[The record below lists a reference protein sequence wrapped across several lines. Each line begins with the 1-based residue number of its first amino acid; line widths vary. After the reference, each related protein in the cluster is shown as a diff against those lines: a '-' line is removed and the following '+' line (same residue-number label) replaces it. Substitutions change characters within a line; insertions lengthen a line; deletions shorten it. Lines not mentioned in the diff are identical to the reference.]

1 MSDAPLDDEQRRA
14 VDATERAIAVLAGPG
29 SGKTRTL
36 SHRMRRLLRDSPGS
50 RALALTFTNKAAA
63 EMKTRAL
70 ALAAMGSER
79 IRAGTFHGFGARFL
93 RSQGELVGIGSD
105 FEIVDSDEQKDI
117 ASLVGARSATLVD
130 QWGDARLRGLEP
142 APTLARFGESY
153 EAAKRREGV
162 VDFNDL
168 VVYTSDILGA
178 NEEIA
183 KAYAARFPNILVDE
197 FQDTNGAQF
206 RIINALAKHA
216 ETVSVFAD
224 DDQAIF
230 RFTGAERENIER
242 FIDQLGATVYPL
254 SFNYRCAEEIVDRAN
269 ALIAADPE
277 SSGRRM
283 RAHHAGGTV
292 SLKPSASVEREADDL
307 AHEIAARIGA
317 GQPAHEIAVLAR
329 SGFRAS
335 DLVTALRARQ
345 LPVSDWRAD
354 TYQPRERRTFI
365 TTLSVLRGT
374 LNDRQARRLCELMQV
389 DLPEQRV
396 TEELLEVFDGHPVG
410 TELNKVRE
418 LAFGAA
424 PLIEVAAQAQRAAST
439 ADPSAF
445 DALTPMVAAVADFAA
460 HDPEFT
466 LDDLLAD
473 LVLGGGGRPPTAGGG
488 IKVAT
493 LHKTKGLEWPT
504 VYLLGLE
511 HDSLPGHWCAA
522 DEIPEE
528 RRLCFVGVCRAE
540 RELILTFAQRYR
552 GHPKSPSGFLRE
564 MGFA

>member
-1 MSDAPLDDEQRRA
+1 MSDDLDDEQQRA
-14 VDATERAIAVLAGPG
+14 VDAAERAVAVLAGPG

-36 SHRMRRLLRDSPGS
+36 SHRTWRLLRDHPGS

-70 ALAAMGSER
+70 KLAAVSSDR
-79 IRAGTFHGFGARFL
+79 IRAGTFHGFGAMFL
-93 RSQGELVGIGSD
+93 RSQGALVGIDSD
-105 FEIVDSDEQKDI
+105 FEIIDPDEQKTF
-117 ASLVGARSATLVD
+117 ASAVAQGGATLVD
-130 QWGDARLRGLEP
+130 RWGDSLLRGTEP
-142 APTLARFGESY
+142 SQVVERFGEAY
-153 EAAKRREGV
+153 ERAKRSAGV

-168 VVYTSDILGA
+168 VVKTAEILGA
-178 NEEIA
+178 NEDIA
-183 KAYAARFPNILVDE
+183 KAYAARYPHILVDE

-206 RIINALAKHA
+206 RIVNALAPHA

-242 FIDQLGATVYPL
+242 FIDQLGAVVYPL
-254 SFNYRCAEEIVDRAN
+254 TCNYRCYEEIVSRAN
-269 ALIAADPE
+269 ALIAADPD

-283 RAHHAGGTV
+283 RAHHPDGMV
-292 SLKPSASVEREADDL
+292 ILKTSNSVDAEADVI
-307 AHEIAARIGA
+307 ATEIEQRVAA
-317 GQPAHEIAVLAR
+317 GQPAHDIAVLVR
-329 SGFRAS
+329 SGFRAN
-335 DLVTALRARQ
+335 DLVGALRARR
-345 LPVSDWRAD
+345 LPVTDWRGD

-365 TTLSVLRGT
+365 TVLSALRGT
-374 LNDRQARRLCELMQV
+374 LTDRQSRRLCELMQV
-389 DLPEQRV
+389 EVAEQCATEDLLNVHQ
-396 TEELLEVFDGHPVG
+396 GHPVAD
-410 TELNKVRE
+410 ELQRLRV
-418 LAFGAA
+418 LAFEGA
-424 PLIEVAAQAQRAAST
+424 PLVDIATQAQRAASA
-439 ADPSAF
+439 ADSQAGES
-445 DALTPMVAAVADFAA
+445 LSPMVLAVADFQA

-504 VYLLGLE
+504 VYLIGLE
-511 HDSLPGHWCAA
+511 DDSLPGHWCEP

-540 RELILTFAQRYR
+540 RELIVTFAGSYR
-552 GHPKSPSGFLRE
+552 GYPKRPSRFLRE
-564 MGFA
+564 MGIHR

>member
-1 MSDAPLDDEQRRA
+1 MSDELDEEQRRA
-14 VDATERAIAVLAGPG
+14 VEATERAIAVLAGPG

-63 EMKTRAL
+63 EMKARAL
-70 ALAAMGSER
+70 GLAAVAGDR
-79 IRAGTFHGFGARFL
+79 IRAGTFHGFGATFL
-93 RSQGELVGIGSD
+93 RAQGELVGIGPD
-105 FEIVDSDEQKDI
+105 FEIIDPEGQRDF
-117 ASLVGARSATLVD
+117 ASGVAPDGANLAE
-130 QWGDARLRGLEP
+130 QWGDARLRGIRP
-142 APTLARFGESY
+142 GPTLARFGEAY
-153 EAAKRREGV
+153 ETAKRREGV

-168 VVYTSDILGA
+168 VVHTSEILVA
-178 NEEIA
+178 NEEIG
-183 KAYAARFPNILVDE
+183 KAYAARYPHILVDE

-206 RIINALAKHA
+206 RIINVLGLHA

-230 RFTGAERENIER
+230 RFTGAERENIKR
-242 FIDQLGATVYPL
+242 FIDQLGATVFPL
-254 SFNYRCAEEIVDRAN
+254 TCNYRCAGEIVDKAN
-269 ALIAADPE
+269 ALIAADPA

-283 RAHHAGGTV
+283 RAHHAGGRV
-292 SLKPSASVEREADDL
+292 SLKPSTSVDLEADSL
-307 AHEIAARIGA
+307 ATEIAARIAA
-317 GQPAHEIAVLAR
+317 GQPAHEIAVLTR
-329 SGFRAS
+329 SGFRAT
-335 DLVTALRARQ
+335 DLVASLRARR
-345 LPVSDWRAD
+345 LPVSDWRGD
-354 TYQPRERRTFI
+354 TYHPRERRTFI

-374 LNDRQARRLCELMQV
+374 LNDRQARRLCELIQV

-396 TEELLEVFDGHPVG
+396 TEELLAVYDGHPVAN
-410 TELNKVRE
+410 ELRKVRE

-424 PLIEVAAQAQRAAST
+424 PLVEIASQAHRAAST
-439 ADPSAF
+439 ADPHAAESLA
-445 DALTPMVAAVADFAA
+445 PMVAAVADFAA
-460 HDPEFT
+460 YDPDFT

-511 HDSLPGHWCAA
+511 DDSLPGHWCAA

-540 RELILTFAQRYR
+540 RELIVTHAQRYR
-552 GHPKSPSGFLRE
+552 GHPKHPSRFLRE
-564 MGFA
+564 MGLAD

>member
-1 MSDAPLDDEQRRA
+1 MSDDLDDEQVRA
-14 VDATERAIAVLAGPG
+14 VDAPERVVAVLAGPG

-36 SHRMRRLLRDSPGS
+36 SHRMWRLLRDHPGS

-70 ALAAMGSER
+70 KLAAVSSDR
-79 IRAGTFHGFGARFL
+79 IRAGTFHGFGAIFL
-93 RSQGELVGIGSD
+93 RSQGALVGIDPD
-105 FEIVDSDEQKDI
+105 FEIIDPDEQKVFASAVDPGG
-117 ASLVGARSATLVD
+117 ASLVDR
-130 QWGDARLRGLEP
+130 WGDSLLRDIEP
-142 APTLARFGESY
+142 SAIVARFGEAY
-153 EAAKRREGV
+153 ERAKRSAAI

-168 VVYTSDILGA
+168 VVHTSEILGA

-183 KAYAARFPNILVDE
+183 RAYATRYPHILVDE

-206 RIINALAKHA
+206 RIINALAPHA

-254 SFNYRCAEEIVDRAN
+254 TCNYRCHEEIVSRAN
-269 ALIAADPE
+269 ALIAADPN

-292 SLKPSASVEREADDL
+292 VLKTSSSVNVEADVV
-307 AHEIAARIGA
+307 ATEIEQRVVA
-317 GQPAHEIAVLAR
+317 GQPARDIAVLVR
-329 SGFRAS
+329 SGFRAN
-335 DLVTALRARQ
+335 DLVAALRARR
-345 LPVSDWRAD
+345 LPVTDWRGD

-365 TTLSVLRGT
+365 TVLSALRGN

-389 DLPEQRV
+389 DLAERCM
-396 TEELLEVFDGHPVG
+396 TEDLLAAHEGHPVAD
-410 TELNKVRE
+410 ELKKLRA
-418 LAFGAA
+418 LAFSGAS
-424 PLIEVAAQAQRAAST
+424 LIDIATQAQRAASA
-439 ADPSAF
+439 ADTQAGDSLA
-445 DALTPMVAAVADFAA
+445 PMVLAVADFQA

-504 VYLLGLE
+504 VYLIGLE
-511 HDSLPGHWCAA
+511 DDSLPGHWCEP

-540 RELILTFAQRYR
+540 RELIVTFAESYR
-552 GHPKSPSGFLRE
+552 GYPKRPSRFLRE
-564 MGFA
+564 MGMHR